1 MNDSKHYYAYIYD
14 ETLNKYIGEVSYHFE
29 EEYQEYVLNIII
41 EYQYRCLG
49 KGKTALELLCKH
61 AKENGLRFLCDDIEN
76 NNPAKKLFLDL
87 GVLKKFGQEKIL
99 QC

>member
-49 KGKTALELLCKH
+49 KGKTAW
-61 AKENGLRFLCDDIEN
+61 NYYVNMLRKWFTFSL
-76 NNPAKKLFLDL
+76 
-87 GVLKKFGQEKIL
+87 
-99 QC
+99 